1 MVWNKETL
9 AAVID
14 HTLLKPQAK
23 PEDIE
28 RLCEEA
34 INYHFASV
42 CINPC
47 YVSMASK
54 ILSGTGVKT
63 CTVIGFPLGA
73 NETSIKVK
81 EAQKAIEQG
90 ASEIDMVINV
100 GMLKSKILTYVGNE
114 IKEIVDIATKG
125 NAIVKVIIETCLLD
139 KEEKITACKLAVENG
154 AAFVKTST
162 GFNGPGAQVSD
173 VALMRETVGYKIG
186 VKASGGIRDYQTA
199 VAMLEAGASRIGT
212 SAGVAIIE
220 TIKDS

>member
-14 HTLLKPQAK
+14 HTLLKPQAE

-100 GMLKSKILTYVGNE
+100 GMLKSKKLTYVGNE

-125 NAIVKVIIETCLLD
+125 NAIVKVIIETCLLE

-154 AAFVKTST
+154 AVFVKTST

>member
-100 GMLKSKILTYVGNE
+100 GMLKSKKLAYVGNE

-125 NAIVKVIIETCLLD
+125 NAIVKVIIETCLLE

-154 AAFVKTST
+154 AVFVKTST

>member
-100 GMLKSKILTYVGNE
+100 GMLKSKILTYVSNE